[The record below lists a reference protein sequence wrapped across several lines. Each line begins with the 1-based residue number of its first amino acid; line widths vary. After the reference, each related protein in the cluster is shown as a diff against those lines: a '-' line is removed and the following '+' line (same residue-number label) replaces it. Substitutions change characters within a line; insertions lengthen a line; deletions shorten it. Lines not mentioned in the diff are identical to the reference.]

1 MFKKISLLKALFVVV
16 VSVTL
21 YGCVVAAAGAGAAV
35 TYSVTADS
43 VVDDNVSMS
52 KETLDEEFVNIVKDE
67 DGKLLYVSISEG
79 KVKGEIA
86 EKKVFLDVEDSNGET
101 SKIKITVRKGYQLLP
116 DKDEAMRLYKKL
128 VHE

>member
-1 MFKKISLLKALFVVV
+1 MFKKISLLKVLFVVV
-16 VSVTL
+16 VSVAL

-52 KETLDEEFVNIVKDE
+52 KETLVEDFVNIVKDE